1 MVLVLKNTSA
11 GLDNISLFHL
21 KLIAPDIY
29 ETRYIITNHVLK
41 CGIFP
46 ISLRKAKIVSVS
58 KEGDKREV
66 FNYRPISIFSSIT
79 KVV

>member
-11 GLDNISLFHL
+11 GLDNISVFHL
-21 KLIAPDIY
+21 KLIEPLIS
-29 ETRYIITNHVLK
+29 ETLYIITNHVLK
-41 CGIFP
+41 CGVFP
-46 ISLRKAKIVSVS
+46 ISLRRAKIVSVC

-66 FNYRPISIFSSIT
+66 FNYRPISILSSIT